1 MEPSPVLVPHAASEY
16 HCTVMYPIDD
26 ECAHTMPV
34 TIAACASAGLPAGT
48 SRPYCERSTEHTL
61 AFVAGLLQS
70 MHLPVSTDQALV
82 GVPEHVVSAAANE
95 PYEVCEV
102 LPGEPTVPPAL
113 LEGAGA
119 GGKAVKV
126 KVGVVG
132 VGAAAG
138 SGAGSATGAAVVLP
152 LLPPDATH
160 TYLEPNDPI
169 DVHGAGAGVICA
181 MSAML
186 LFSWLD
192 LVLAAPCAAVHAE
205 SLYHCIVT

>member
-1 MEPSPVLVPHAASEY
+1 MARHGAGAGVCCIALSKAISWSLSLEPSPVLVPHAASEY

-138 SGAGSATGAAVVLP
+138 SGAGSATGAGRRRNSSGRSSPSAAWSSP
-152 LLPPDATH
+152 LSFDA
-160 TYLEPNDPI
+160 EI
-169 DVHGAGAGVICA
+169 I
-181 MSAML
+181 
-186 LFSWLD
+186 
-192 LVLAAPCAAVHAE
+192 
-205 SLYHCIVT
+205 